1 MKEFK
6 RFIRSFRNETEV
18 HLPLP
23 SETQEKIRY
32 YLDSDSQRVDISS
45 INWQLMLSKD
55 TEELICQHNNVILF
69 NFPVILNLQSN
80 FLSHPHSTLKYIF
93 TDPSVLF
100 STLLSASENIS
111 CRICLDIYLKQL
123 SAMAGIGEDHLFVVY
138 LNTIDLSS
146 FSFLLLLAKEFKSKV
161 VVLCSNTDF
170 PRSSEASPPYRY
182 SKALLLSHL
191 SNLNMRITSSV
202 DSIDMTIITLD
213 YG

>member
-6 RFIRSFRNETEV
+6 RFIRSFRNETEL

-23 SETQEKIRY
+23 AETKEEIRD
-32 YLDSDSQRVDISS
+32 YLDSDPQRIDISS
-45 INWQLMLSKD
+45 INWHLIFTKD
-55 TEELICQHNNVILF
+55 IKELICKYQNVLLC

-80 FLSHPHSTLKYIF
+80 FLSNPHSTLKYIY

-100 STLLSASENIS
+100 SSLLSTTQDLSCKIS
-111 CRICLDIYLKQL
+111 LDIYLDQL
-123 SAMAGIGEDHLFVVY
+123 SASIRHNDNNIVFVY

-146 FSFLLLLAKEFKSKV
+146 FSFLLLLAKEFRYKV
-161 VVLCSNTDF
+161 VVLCSITDF
-170 PRSSEASPPYRY
+170 PRSSEVSLPYRY

-191 SNLNMRITSSV
+191 SSLNMSITSSI
-202 DSIDMTIITLD
+202 DSSDMTIITLN